1 MPDRILLVE
10 DDSSLAAAVGYA
22 LEQEGFAV
30 EALADGACALDRFT
44 AAPPGLVILDLMLP
58 GLSGWQLLS
67 AFRRSGDTP
76 VIILTARVEEAD
88 RVAGLEMGADDY
100 VTKPFSMREL
110 VARVRVALRRRRDPA
125 PPPAEPTLV
134 AVGEVRV
141 DLISHEVTVAGRPVP
156 CSPKEYDLLV
166 YLMRDPGRV
175 RSRSEI
181 LRAVWGQEDFLDER
195 TVYVHV
201 RWLREKIESDPAHPQ
216 RLLTIHGVGYKF
228 APPHSA

>member
-1 MPDRILLVE
+1 MPDRIMLVE

-22 LEQEGFAV
+22 LEQEGFKV
-30 EALADGACALDRFT
+30 EALADGACALSAFQ

-110 VARVRVALRRRRDPA
+110 VARVRVALRRRREPDPA
-125 PPPAEPTLV
+125 PAEPSAV
-134 AVGEVRV
+134 AVGEVMV
-141 DLISHEVTVAGRPVP
+141 DLSSHEVTVAGRPVS

-166 YLMRDPGRV
+166 YLMRSPGRV
-175 RSRSEI
+175 RSRGEI

-195 TVYVHV
+195 TVYVHI

-216 RLLTIHGVGYKF
+216 RLLTVHGVGYKF
-228 APPHSA
+228 APHHA